1 MPKNTRH
8 KENKISTNDIKV
20 LIPKIHHNQLI
31 EIDLGT
37 KTDYNSVSPRD
48 SLWASV
54 GLIMIKY
61 EIVKIYIARITINNN
76 YKYTNKYVIS

>member
-1 MPKNTRH
+1 MSMPKNTRH

-37 KTDYNSVSPRD
+37 KIDYNSVSLRD
-48 SLWASV
+48 SL
-54 GLIMIKY
+54 
-61 EIVKIYIARITINNN
+61 
-76 YKYTNKYVIS
+76 